1 MKVRLDRLLV
11 ERGFAETR
19 TKAAALVMAGSVIVD
34 GAPVTKAGAQVDEDA
49 RISVKAQPR
58 FVSRA
63 GEKLEAALDTFGIG
77 VEGKAA
83 IDVGASTGGFTDV
96 MLKRGAKRVYA
107 VDVGRG
113 QLHWK
118 LRTDERVVSLEG
130 VNVRNLETALIQD
143 RCDVATF
150 DVSFISLKLVVP
162 PVLKVLGPGADIVA
176 LVKPQFEAGREH
188 IGKGGILKD
197 PLVAQEVIRD
207 MEAFF
212 TGIGCTVHGTIP
224 SPLKGAKGNQ
234 EYLLYARAGREP

>member
-11 ERGFAETR
+11 ERGLAETR
-19 TKAAALVMAGSVIVD
+19 TKAAALIMAGSVIVD
-34 GAPVTKAGAQVDEDA
+34 GVPVTKSGTQVNEA
-49 RISVKAQPR
+49 VQVVLKEQPR

-63 GEKLEAALDTFGIG
+63 GAKLEAALDAFGIDLDAKI
-77 VEGKAA
+77 V
-83 IDVGASTGGFTDV
+83 IDIGASTGGFTDV
-96 MLKRGAKRVYA
+96 MLQRGARRVYA

-118 LRTDERVVSLEG
+118 LRTDARVLCIEG
-130 VNVRNLETALIQD
+130 VNVRSLEASLIED
-143 RCDVATF
+143 RCDAATF

-162 PVLKVLGPGADIVA
+162 PVLAVLKPGADIVA

-197 PLVAQEVIRD
+197 PVVAQEVIRD

-212 TGIGCTVHGTIP
+212 AGIGCTVHGTIP

-234 EYLLYARAGREP
+234 EYLLHARAGREP